1 MPLFLLKAVRGLHI
15 WERLDRG
22 TVKCRYF
29 LIGAGLGTTF
39 GGSFMGHKVGGDKA
53 KERGFV
59 MRANFHFYVSCF
71 VSNKMVVPIDVA
83 TGPSKNYGAIVLDSF
98 NI

>member
-39 GGSFMGHKVGGDKA
+39 GGSFMGHNVGGDKDLS
-53 KERGFV
+53 KGERFRYEGELSL
-59 MRANFHFYVSCF
+59 SCKLF
-71 VSNKMVVPIDVA
+71 CI
-83 TGPSKNYGAIVLDSF
+83 
-98 NI
+98 

>member
-1 MPLFLLKAVRGLHI
+1 
-15 WERLDRG
+15 
-22 TVKCRYF
+22 
-29 LIGAGLGTTF
+29 
-39 GGSFMGHKVGGDKA
+39 
-53 KERGFV
+53 
-59 MRANFHFYVSCF
+59 MRANFHFRVSCF